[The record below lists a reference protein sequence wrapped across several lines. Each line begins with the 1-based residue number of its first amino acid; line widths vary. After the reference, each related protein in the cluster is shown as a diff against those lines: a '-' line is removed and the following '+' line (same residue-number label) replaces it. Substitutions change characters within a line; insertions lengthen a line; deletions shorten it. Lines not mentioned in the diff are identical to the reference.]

1 MPQAGHITPAGYAKY
16 NNAENPRTRAAG
28 ALTREPDLV
37 LPAGAAGMSNGRQ
50 PVGGVLEV
58 AIAAHRHAA
67 AVGGPGFAAS
77 ADGAEIDPGRG
88 ARDRRAGE
96 GVGRGGGG
104 RVGAAQRAARAGG
117 RAPRTAGDR
126 RRAGE
131 QTGRTLPQG
140 LPPPPLPPPR

>member
-16 NNAENPRTRAAG
+16 NNAKNPRTRAAVP
-28 ALTREPDLV
+28 LRREPDLV

-77 ADGAEIDPGRG
+77 ASGAEIDPGRG
-88 ARDRRAGE
+88 ARDRGADEAVKR
-96 GVGRGGGG
+96 RGG
-104 RVGAAQRAARAGG
+104 
-117 RAPRTAGDR
+117 DR
-126 RRAGE
+126 
-131 QTGRTLPQG
+131 
-140 LPPPPLPPPR
+140 